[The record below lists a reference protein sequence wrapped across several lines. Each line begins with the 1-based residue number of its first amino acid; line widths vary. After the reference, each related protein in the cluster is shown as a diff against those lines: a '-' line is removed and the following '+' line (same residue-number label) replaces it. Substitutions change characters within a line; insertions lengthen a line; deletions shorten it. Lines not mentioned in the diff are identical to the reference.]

1 MKLAQYHF
9 ETGEYLRSVDAVK
22 NIKSKESM
30 IPPYSTPD
38 FPVAELEENEYH
50 AFLDSNGN
58 APRDYNYGT
67 WQVKEHFVKVTAYN
81 KQTKQPKE
89 FDDESLVDD
98 DYTLLK
104 PEPLQK
110 WSGDKWVQDDDAVT
124 QYNAQ
129 NGKVIRDNAISSN
142 LLALDAQWQVLNDA
156 ADIRRVINDAETIE
170 AAETD
175 TTQFRLADNTWR
187 ETSLAELREV
197 LRVFIARK
205 RDIWTQFA
213 QWDATDKL
221 TAFSP
226 EI

>member
-9 ETGEYLRSVDAVK
+9 ETGEYLRDVDAVK
-22 NIKSKESM
+22 NIKSKEFM
-30 IPPYSTPD
+30 IPPYHTPES
-38 FPVAELEENEYH
+38 PTVELNESEYH

-58 APRDYNYGT
+58 APRDYKNGA
-67 WQVKEHFVKVTAYN
+67 WVVKERFVKVTAYN
-81 KQTKQPKE
+81 KETKQPKE
-89 FDDESLVDD
+89 FDDKSLVAD

-104 PEPLQK
+104 PELLQK
-110 WSGDKWVQDDDAVT
+110 WSSDKWVQDDDAVA

-142 LLALDAQWQVLNDA
+142 LSALDAQWQVLNDA

-213 QWDATDKL
+213 QWDETDKL
-221 TAFSP
+221 EAFNP
-226 EI
+226 DI

>member
-1 MKLAQYHF
+1 MIQFDMKIGAPVREIDSDMQRPLVTDKPLPTAVLDAEQQYYSFRDQHGNVPYWPD
-9 ETGEYLRSVDAVK
+9 ESCEWVVK
-22 NIKSKESM
+22 DKQI
-30 IPPYSTPD
+30 
-38 FPVAELEENEYH
+38 
-50 AFLDSNGN
+50 
-58 APRDYNYGT
+58 
-67 WQVKEHFVKVTAYN
+67 KVTAYN
-81 KQTKQPKE
+81 KQTKQSKE
-89 FDDESLVDD
+89 FDDESLVTD

-104 PEPLQK
+104 PEPFQK
-110 WSGDKWVQDDDAVT
+110 WDEDKWVQDDDAVA

-142 LLALDAQWQVLNDA
+142 LSALDATWQVLNDA

-170 AAETD
+170 ATETD